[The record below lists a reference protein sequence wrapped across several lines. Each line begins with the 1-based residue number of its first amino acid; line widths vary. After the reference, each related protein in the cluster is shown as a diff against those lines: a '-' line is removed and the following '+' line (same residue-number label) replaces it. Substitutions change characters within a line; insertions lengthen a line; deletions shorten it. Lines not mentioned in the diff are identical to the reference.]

1 MTLHIQ
7 KSYAEQ
13 PEGSGKL
20 YLVGTPIGNLEDM
33 TFRAIKTLQSCDII
47 AAEDTRQTRKLL
59 THFEITPSMLFSYHE
74 HNKGASGP
82 ELIRY
87 IIEGKIWHSSVMP
100 VCQPFRTLVLTL
112 YSLHW
117 RPE

>member
-7 KSYAEQ
+7 KSYAER
-13 PEGSGKL
+13 SDDAGKL
-20 YLVGTPIGNLEDM
+20 YLVGTPIGNLDDM

-74 HNKGASGP
+74 HNK
-82 ELIRY
+82 E
-87 IIEGKIWHSSVMP
+87 P
-100 VCQPFRTLVLTL
+100 VGLN
-112 YSLHW
+112 
-117 RPE
+117 